1 MAVSSM
7 ETGHICRIGDIDW
20 SGDTAPSLDDRTCG
34 ARQVEPWLSAILQAE
49 HLSLLLG
56 NGVTTAAVSLAGGS
70 PVSMTGKLQITGSS
84 RRNSKLKLPPRQLGC
99 TGDFRTSKTD
109 SE

>member
-70 PVSMTGKLQITGSS
+70 PVSIRACAGLFCRLS
-84 RRNSKLKLPPRQLGC
+84 RPSTPRAS
-99 TGDFRTSKTD
+99 R
-109 SE
+109 